1 MFGWD
6 TKTGSL
12 TSSTSMGPLSI
23 AQRRS
28 PVGSSVEFPLPVQV
42 KDIIKK
48 RCCCSPG
55 VSFSWQTSALSIVFP
70 RNGRFETEW

>member
-6 TKTGSL
+6 TKSGSL

-42 KDIIKK
+42 KGIIEKK
-48 RCCCSPG
+48 MLLFSRCFFQLANFRPLHC
-55 VSFSWQTSALSIVFP
+55 VSQ
-70 RNGRFETEW
+70 EWEV